1 MTGHVL
7 FIIYHTSSI
16 VTGHGLSG
24 RGSKGPNMP
33 TVLLLTSFDTRE
45 KEVMLLKGFIQA
57 QGCDVITLDISTGR
71 CNEGA
76 ADFSCRAVPAEIGIE
91 FEVLSSTSNT
101 YLTMDYV
108 IQAGLGIATNLYHEG
123 KIDGLAGIG
132 GTSNITIVSLIMK
145 EFPFGFPKLILT
157 SSAAI
162 PAYASKFFADTDIA
176 VFHSCVEINTLNVF
190 VRDILHRFAGMV
202 AGTLKASKKELDKG
216 LPAVAISEFKFSETC
231 TARVR
236 ELLEGK
242 GYQAVPFS
250 ATGPGERIME
260 RMVEQGYFRGVV
272 DVVPAGLSEAILGGN
287 RASGLDRLDK
297 ELASG
302 FPVILT
308 PCGFEMLS
316 CGPLDRKDTDPFW
329 KKKKIAERKLFVP
342 DKYRVQARTT
352 RRELEIVAQSF
363 GEKLNRSNSSVTVFI
378 PLEGFSSLSK
388 EGGPLYEP
396 ETDTVF
402 LRALNKVCN
411 RDKVVVIPMDCSLDD
426 LIFAQAIVDCFTNL
440 VRL

>member
-1 MTGHVL
+1 
-7 FIIYHTSSI
+7 
-16 VTGHGLSG
+16 
-24 RGSKGPNMP
+24 MP

-45 KEVMLLKGFIQA
+45 KEVMLLKGFIQE
-57 QGCDVITLDISTGR
+57 QGCDVITLDISTGTCR
-71 CNEGA
+71 EGV
-76 ADFSCRAVPAEIGIE
+76 ADFSCRHATAELAID
-91 FEVLSSTSNT
+91 FEVPSTTSNT

-108 IQAGLGIATNLYHEG
+108 ILAGLSIARKLYNEG

-132 GTSNITIVSLIMK
+132 GTSNVTIVSHIMK
-145 EFPFGFPKLILT
+145 EFPFGIPKLILT

-162 PAYASKFFADTDIA
+162 PAYAAKFFADTDIT

-202 AGTLKASKKELDKG
+202 AGTLKASKKKLGKG
-216 LPAVAISEFKFSETC
+216 PPAIAISEFKFSETC

-236 ELLEGK
+236 ELLEEK

-260 RMVEQGYFRGVV
+260 RMVEKGYLRGVI

-308 PCGFEMLS
+308 PCGFDMLS
-316 CGPLDRKDTDPFW
+316 CGPYDRKDTDPLW
-329 KKKKIAERKLFVP
+329 KQKRLAQRKLFIP
-342 DKYRVQARTT
+342 DRFRVQARTS
-352 RRELEIVAQSF
+352 RKEVELVARVF
-363 GEKLNRSNSSVTVFI
+363 AEKLNKSKSMVFVFI
-378 PLEGFSSLSK
+378 PLLGFSSLSK
-388 EGGPLYEP
+388 AGGPLFDP
-396 ETDTVF
+396 QTDRAFVRIF
-402 LRALNKVCN
+402 ANSIKGDKVEVIALNN
-411 RDKVVVIPMDCSLDD
+411 TIDD
-426 LIFAQAIVDCFTNL
+426 PEFADAMVEKFLQLFQGI
-440 VRL
+440 